1 MHTVQNNPPRANQ
14 CSVPKGCVQEHIPN
28 SHRKSHSNQQDPQF
42 TMSAPRS
49 LSNLKNLEF
58 CTANG
63 RCPKVTMSR
72 NMMKDDC
79 NSYVSEAISVKKR
92 PSIENRKSAMV
103 VMKKVYHEEIAIRRR
118 HSGGKNLN
126 ESSSRSTPARLL
138 PRTIILSASRTRKTF

>member
-1 MHTVQNNPPRANQ
+1 
-14 CSVPKGCVQEHIPN
+14 
-28 SHRKSHSNQQDPQF
+28 
-42 TMSAPRS
+42 
-49 LSNLKNLEF
+49 
-58 CTANG
+58 
-63 RCPKVTMSR
+63 
-72 NMMKDDC
+72 MKDDC

-118 HSGGKNLN
+118 HSCGKNLN